1 MVVTDSDGLRVAVI
15 GAGPSGF
22 YVAEQLFKEVTASV
36 SVDIYD
42 RLPTPWGLVRSGVA
56 PDHPAIKSVSR
67 VFEKTAADP
76 RFRFYG
82 NVEFGVD
89 LTRADLALHYDA
101 VVYAVGAQ
109 ADRRLGIPGED
120 LPGSYA
126 AVDFVAWYNGHPDHP
141 DRQFDLSGKRAVL
154 IGNGNVSI
162 DVARILSSDLATL
175 GGTDIADHA
184 LTALRDSAIRQVV
197 VCGRRGPEQAAFTTP
212 ELRELGGLPGVRVV
226 AHQQDVGSPTDE
238 NPNSSLEIL
247 RRHAAEPGEARPREI
262 EFRFLLSPVEV
273 RGAGRV
279 EEVVFDVNELVYDGE
294 AARVK
299 PTGKREV
306 VPCDLLIRSIGYRGV
321 PLPGV
326 PFDEST
332 GRIPNDAGRV
342 LRSGRPAAGEYCTG
356 WVKRGPSGV
365 IGTNRKCATE
375 TVGALLADYVEGVFA
390 RPANLPREAV
400 DELFD
405 GRGITVVD
413 QAGWL
418 RIDSHERSLGAQASR
433 PRVKL
438 CRYEG
443 LLAQAGVVPDVNHAK
458 RIR

>member
-1 MVVTDSDGLRVAVI
+1 MVVVGADELRVAVI

-22 YVAEQLFKEVTASV
+22 YVAEQLLKKAAVPV
-36 SVDIYD
+36 SVDVFD

-56 PDHPAIKSVSR
+56 PDHPTIKSVSR
-67 VFEKTAADP
+67 MFEKTAADT

-89 LTRADLALHYDA
+89 LTRADLASHYHA

-109 ADRRLGIPGED
+109 SDRRLGIPGED
-120 LPGSYA
+120 LHGSYA
-126 AVDFVAWYNGHPDHP
+126 AVDFVAWYNGHPDHS
-141 DRQFDLSGKRAVL
+141 DRRFDLSGKRAVL

-162 DVARILSSDLATL
+162 DVARILCSDVTAL

-184 LTALRDSAIRQVV
+184 LTALRDSAVRQVV

-212 ELRELGGLPGVRVV
+212 ELKELGGLAGVRVV
-226 AHQQDVGSPTDE
+226 AHRQEVGVPTGE
-238 NPNSSLEIL
+238 NPNSNIEIL
-247 RRHAAEPGEARPREI
+247 RTYAAELGDPQPREI

-279 EEVVFDVNELVYDGE
+279 EEVEFDVNELVYDGE
-294 AARVK
+294 VARVK
-299 PTGKREV
+299 PSGRREV
-306 VPCDLLIRSIGYRGV
+306 IACDLLIRSIGYRGV
-321 PLPGV
+321 LLPGV

-332 GRIPNDAGRV
+332 GRIPNVAGRV
-342 LRSGRPAAGEYCTG
+342 IDNDRPATGEYCAG

-375 TVGALLADYVEGVFA
+375 TVAGLLAEYAKAALG
-390 RPANLPREAV
+390 RPANPAREAV
-400 DELFD
+400 DELLA

-418 RIDSHERSLGAQASR
+418 RIDEYERLLGERASR

-438 CRYEG
+438 CRREA
-443 LLAQAGVVPDVNHAK
+443 LLGQARVAADVTGDSAG
-458 RIR
+458 